1 MKDYDIETIDISTSS
16 SVQPTET
23 QVIDLNIKSESN
35 PNDQEIIKSEP
46 LETDSPFTFFS
57 RDPNPFL
64 VAPASSGDP
73 DFFLGPQTSADS
85 TDTNS
90 DLNDIPNSTP
100 TSTDEKTTSS
110 LDADFIKEELI
121 LVRNEIEND
130 GSRTG
135 NKSGWSYKSDKF
147 KCYHCGENFANISSL
162 NAHAAHVHN
171 ICIHKCPH
179 CPGDGAKFKF
189 RTHLVEHIM
198 MHHPGKSA
206 RSDDSARVQI
216 TTDSGTEHIPKN
228 RRYGTLND
236 PSRSSWFVKTKCE
249 ICGEEFRQVFKMSF
263 SLSDWSTNESPPLNL
278 TRLKWYGPIPSNW
291 VHIKLIQTIFSY
303 GPE

>member
-1 MKDYDIETIDISTSS
+1 MKDYDIETIDISTYSI
-16 SVQPTET
+16 VQPTET

-35 PNDQEIIKSEP
+35 PNEQEIVKSEP

-85 TDTNS
+85 TES
-90 DLNDIPNSTP
+90 DLNVITNSTS
-100 TSTDEKTTSS
+100 TSTTGKTTSS
-110 LDADFIKEELI
+110 FDADFIKEELI

-130 GSRTG
+130 TGSRPG
-135 NKSGWSYKSDKF
+135 NQTVWSYRSDKF

-179 CPGDGAKFKF
+179 CPGDGPKFKF

-198 MHHPGKSA
+198 LHHPGKSV
-206 RSDDSARVQI
+206 RSDDSSRVQI
-216 TTDSGTEHIPKN
+216 TTDSSGEYIPKN

-249 ICGEEFRQVFKMSF
+249 ICGEEFSQVFKMSF
-263 SLSDWSTNESPPLNL
+263 SHSDWSKNISPYNAIK
-278 TRLKWYGPIPSNW
+278 TRTKP
-291 VHIKLIQTIFSY
+291 
-303 GPE
+303 